1 MLRKVDKRGR
11 GCKDTGGSAAAAVS
25 RQTVSNCVVFCF
37 LYVRRSEL
45 RGHRR
50 SNFGNKITVYRR
62 SLRSSRWKRNR
73 LPRFPFPLSCLRSY
87 PRRLLETN
95 CLFSSI
101 MARIFLS
108 VLRRYVA
115 CSGEQKDD
123 NFHENYSFPQ
133 HSPTLAHKNL
143 KHIHLYLPHDLC
155 ITSGPASTRGIFI
168 DIYFPSSSFGR

>member
-1 MLRKVDKRGR
+1 MQRYR
-11 GCKDTGGSAAAAVS
+11 GSAAADVS

-45 RGHRR
+45 WGHRR

-73 LPRFPFPLSCLRSY
+73 LPRFPSSLSCLRSY

-115 CSGEQKDD
+115 CPREQKDD
-123 NFHENYSFPQ
+123 NFHEILFSSTFSNARAKE
-133 HSPTLAHKNL
+133 LGAH
-143 KHIHLYLPHDLC
+143 PFV
-155 ITSGPASTRGIFI
+155 SAS
-168 DIYFPSSSFGR
+168 